1 MKKKTDSVKGWQK
14 KINDFDKLKQTLKLL
29 DQFQKNRKK
38 TFWNDYKKHCR
49 TFYSE
54 KNSFFK
60 RLKKIYSEN
69 IEKQKK
75 LINQVD
81 NIHKEENLENFR
93 SQVISIQKN
102 GD

>member
-1 MKKKTDSVKGWQK
+1 MTTRNIV
-14 KINDFDKLKQTLKLL
+14 
-29 DQFQKNRKK
+29 
-38 TFWNDYKKHCR
+38 R

-69 IEKQKK
+69 LEKQKN

-93 SQVISIQKN
+93 SQVISIQKQLETN
-102 GD
+102 KTCSIQGK